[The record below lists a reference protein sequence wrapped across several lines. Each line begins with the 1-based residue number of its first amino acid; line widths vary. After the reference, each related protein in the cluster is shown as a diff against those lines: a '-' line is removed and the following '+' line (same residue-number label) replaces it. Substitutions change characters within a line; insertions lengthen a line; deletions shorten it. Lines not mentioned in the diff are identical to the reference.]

1 MSIETSTNVT
11 ELETP
16 VMSNQAPEVNTEKWD
31 TPVDDTKDITKQAD
45 DLPKADDSAE
55 SDSDKK
61 SVLDAINLPTLLGGA
76 IGAAVGAFPRR
87 DGKAYIA
94 GAACG
99 LTAALIMPKTNSE
112 KIARDTAVGLLVGFT
127 GAAGVGEILASLKD
141 STAVDS
147 DDIVET
153 K

>member
-1 MSIETSTNVT
+1 MSIETSANVT
-11 ELETP
+11 ELE
-16 VMSNQAPEVNTEKWD
+16 VSVKSNQAPEVNTEKWD
-31 TPVDDTKDITKQAD
+31 TPVDDTKDIAKQVD
-45 DLPKADDSAE
+45 DLPKASDLTK

-61 SVLDAINLPTLLGGA
+61 SVLDAVNLPTLLGGA

-87 DGKAYIA
+87 DGKAYTA
-94 GAACG
+94 GVACG

-112 KIARDTAVGLLVGFT
+112 KIVRDTAVGLLAGFT

-141 STAVDS
+141 TNAVDS